1 MHSIYRKI
9 LDYWQHWRGNMRCIC
24 VVLRLLR
31 RIYRALAAVSKAP
44 QNQKATKTLRNI
56 FLMQS
61 DDLQQVENAE
71 TADTTSTT
79 TIATTQALN
88 KKNTKNVLF
97 LNAKK
102 NIQYTHTRADTLCV
116 YAVYI
121 EKIFAKSFSFFFRFS
136 FVCSFEPSHKNTMK
150 KVKKTRKLKSVEIY
164 FMRRLLMQ
172 TYTKMYIKYTY
183 RNN

>member
-1 MHSIYRKI
+1 MHSINRKI
-9 LDYWQHWRGNMRCIC
+9 WDYWQHWPGMRCIC
-24 VVLRLLR
+24 VVLWLLR
-31 RIYRALAAVSKAP
+31 RIYRVLAAVSKAP

-88 KKNTKNVLF
+88 KKNTKNFLF

-102 NIQYTHTRADTLCV
+102 IYSTHTRAYTLCV

-150 KVKKTRKLKSVEIY
+150 KVKKKKPAYLKSVEIY
-164 FMRRLLMQ
+164 FMRRLSMQ
-172 TYTKMYIKYTY
+172 TYTRCT
-183 RNN
+183 